1 MSGENRR
8 TGAIAEKSSIETD
21 PIINAINDGIRGD
34 IAFNLKH
41 ARYRA
46 TLILTYPAIDAMAY
60 LDMPAIQTD
69 VARKDFI
76 RWASRHIRFPGTEQL
91 TGEDLYGN
99 FEADLRIEPVRA
111 ENGIERPVVLSQFG
125 QAPNGK
131 LARWSIDGKLQV
143 DLKVLD
149 GPV

>member
-46 TLILTYPAIDAMAY
+46 TLILTYPAIDAMA
-60 LDMPAIQTD
+60 
-69 VARKDFI
+69 
-76 RWASRHIRFPGTEQL
+76 
-91 TGEDLYGN
+91 
-99 FEADLRIEPVRA
+99 EPVRA
-111 ENGIERPVVLSQFG
+111 ENGIERPVVLSQIG